1 MRQSYSTALQ
11 QATNAVPAI
20 VPFGF
25 NYISKLQ
32 NFQKKMKDIF
42 GKEVV
47 EGFGEGDVR
56 GEDGGWN

>member
-1 MRQSYSTALQ
+1 MRESYSVALQ

-32 NFQKKMKDIF
+32 NFQKKMKDMF
-42 GKEVV
+42 AEGGV
-47 EGFGEGDVR
+47 EGFGERDV
-56 GEDGGWN
+56 GGVGRRRD